1 MQLPNIAISFR
12 IQIISLCLVLLH
24 VVNMHSMTCRRD
36 LEGRW
41 GEESDQYMDKVMDSV
56 LKAVDDGGSVKDRYG
71 FR

>member
-1 MQLPNIAISFR
+1 MF
-12 IQIISLCLVLLH
+12 II
-24 VVNMHSMTCRRD
+24 NMITCRRE

-56 LKAVDDGGSVKDRYG
+56 LKAVDDGGAGGDKDRYG

>member
-1 MQLPNIAISFR
+1 MPTQFPISFKFIR
-12 IQIISLCLVLLH
+12 FFLDIFIVFII
-24 VVNMHSMTCRRD
+24 NMITCRRE

-56 LKAVDDGGSVKDRYG
+56 LKAVDDGGAGGDKDRYG

>member
-1 MQLPNIAISFR
+1 
-12 IQIISLCLVLLH
+12 
-24 VVNMHSMTCRRD
+24 MHFMTCRRD

-56 LKAVDDGGSVKDRYG
+56 LKAVDDGGADKDRYG